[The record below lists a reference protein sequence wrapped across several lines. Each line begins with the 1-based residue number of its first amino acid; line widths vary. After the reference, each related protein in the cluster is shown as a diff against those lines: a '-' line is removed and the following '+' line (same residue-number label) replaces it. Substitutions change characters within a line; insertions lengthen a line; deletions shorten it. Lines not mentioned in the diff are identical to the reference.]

1 MGRTGYE
8 TTNFRN
14 SGSDPNDPLPRKAGM
29 GLINP
34 PPSFSSQDPKGEGK
48 ERADTP
54 SGSAVGAHQADPAH
68 LPPVRRS
75 ADFREAVTESF
86 PALPQNQRQSR
97 GFGFQVGPRGYGA
110 GGGNHPRALEIQT
123 TGGKNNSINVKPQM
137 CGTPMSAGA
146 LSTAAGTGIGDDAD
160 LITPRAS
167 QFELPGNYSR
177 GASRFS
183 QQPRHFDSFPS
194 RHQAYGQYPDG
205 LPPPPPPNI
214 LRSQASQFG
223 LTINKSS
230 SDGNGNSHT
239 QSQGLRSQPF
249 NSNTPPSVSSGRNTF
264 ASDTAE
270 PPRFARSGNMTARQ
284 YQEPL
289 GNAKISDTVTGT
301 YDFGTSDARDLYM
314 RRVTPHPDPWPIDR
328 EFLSKKRSY
337 PQDSMSAAG
346 SIPRAAPTS
355 GTTVTMGST
364 VRPPPGFNIG
374 PGSEFASGP
383 RLEDRSFPF
392 FPQPTTQ
399 AERDRRRKATLDA
412 GYAQLLAKR
421 QKQHH

>member
-14 SGSDPNDPLPRKAGM
+14 SGSDPNNPPLRKAGV
-29 GLINP
+29 GLITP
-34 PPSFSSQDPKGEGK
+34 PPSSSSQDPKGGGK
-48 ERADTP
+48 ERANTP
-54 SGSAVGAHQADPAH
+54 SGSAVGAHQTPPAH
-68 LPPVRRS
+68 LPSVRRC
-75 ADFREAVTESF
+75 ADFREAVIEPF
-86 PALPQNQRQSR
+86 PVLPQSQRQSR
-97 GFGFQVGPRGYGA
+97 GFGFQVGPRGYGV
-110 GGGNHPRALEIQT
+110 GGGNRPRALEIQT
-123 TGGKNNSINVKPQM
+123 AGGKNNSIDVEM
-137 CGTPMSAGA
+137 SGTPLSAGPS
-146 LSTAAGTGIGDDAD
+146 STGAVIGIGDDAH

-183 QQPRHFDSFPS
+183 QQPRHFDSSPS

-230 SDGNGNSHT
+230 SGGNGNSHT

-249 NSNTPPSVSSGRNTF
+249 NSNTPPSDSSKRNAF

-284 YQEPL
+284 YQEPI
-289 GNAKISDTVTGT
+289 GNAKIFDTVTGI
-301 YDFGTSDARDLYM
+301 YDLGTSDARDLYM
-314 RRVTPHPDPWPIDR
+314 RRVTPHPDPWPLDLDF
-328 EFLSKKRSY
+328 FLKKRSY
-337 PQDSMSAAG
+337 PQELMTAAG
-346 SIPRAAPTS
+346 STPRAAPTP
-355 GTTVTMGST
+355 GTTATTIGST
-364 VRPPPGFNIG
+364 VRPPPEFNIG

-392 FPQPTTQ
+392 FPQPATQ
-399 AERDRRRKATLDA
+399 AEKDRRRKATLDA

-421 QKQHH
+421 QKRHH